1 MSTDLSEAPEET
13 IYITRGLAEALL
25 EFAREAEPDR
35 FGVGLEVTPAG
46 EFESGDIDLPPETPV
61 FTHFYHPDAGRS
73 VTAVFG
79 MDLST
84 PPGRTRGRF
93 VSHPRGELSVS
104 TTDDLHAVVIVAV
117 APWDD
122 SSLAAFDR
130 RGRRRPLA
138 IVDAIPPKE
147 EQLA

>member
-1 MSTDLSEAPEET
+1 MAADPSEES
-13 IYITRGLAEALL
+13 IYITRGLVEALL
-25 EFAREAEPDR
+25 EFARDAEPDR

-46 EFESGDIDLPPETPV
+46 EFDDVGLPPETPV

-93 VSHPRGELSVS
+93 VSHPRGGLSVS

-138 IVDAIPPKE
+138 IVDAIPPQE
-147 EQLA
+147 EQLV